1 MFSQV
6 HRGWWQRGDRMIGGQ
21 GPRKPPPAHGMTRR
35 QVLLATPAVSLAGL
49 AAPLSAAVVSPM
61 GTSVTLA
68 LGKVRWVITP
78 EAFGLTLMPLPT
90 QASDRVSLAIP
101 NARWPGTGRYFD
113 FLIELGISGG
123 RVVVRLASRSLGMSA
138 TLPFSEFTAGGVRV
152 AGLSSAEVS
161 ALAKL
166 LGWDVARQGGG
177 ELRFYHDLSW
187 QLGTR
192 GAFAIADPR
201 VRTSLLQI
209 RAHGARTGPLDPY
222 RCTSGTA
229 STASIAIDPRL
240 TDKSKLNCGQT
251 IDGREIVLRPRHY
264 AEVASVKWASGEHAI
279 GLNGTWRLDLRD
291 KHWWQGGFDTVEGL
305 VLIGTSRGATTIR
318 ASLPI
323 VESAHSASLPG
334 ASATI
339 FGSDPNHQAVI
350 ESLDGVVSR
359 CEVRSKVVRLSM
371 PLEGVDYCQLELS
384 NRDVVFVFDGGARPH
399 GLDIIFAGDR
409 WRLPLRDAVLR
420 IARAE
425 DLLDLAFSFKDM
437 DLVRRSSGWRI
448 EGVEGGGPSLM
459 RVEFAPQHVLERAF
473 LRQLDVKGMD
483 GDAAATSL
491 PQINAFDADKPTTYP
506 DGNAM
511 APDVYAKTRDVDIPK
526 LPTPLPPKEDFAR
539 VVEARLSGPSRLVF
553 EIPKQGT
560 KRDKLPILPLD
571 LSTLTDWSPYALKV
585 ARPAQQVMGP
595 DPVDAVHRADAPR
608 PPVPVRDPGTILA
621 AHIPPNLGKDNRLKA
636 VVGQIR
642 EPDKFETAIEIPARL
657 FLSPD
662 QRARFKTPRRGDR
675 RGGAVE
681 LWTARL
687 DVADPHVAKGPTGAA
702 VRAIWSP
709 DFKPEVYTHGTELK
723 KNHTVPWEPPA
734 TARDL
739 RLPMDS
745 ADRHELVALT
755 ALHGLPT
762 LPRLPAS
769 KTSLKGPIENDVDSL
784 PDNILPPK
792 GYHIGGF
799 EEEGIYLPP
808 SMPVRELKLSSL
820 GGSLDVRAKFEP
832 PAAPYLKD
840 TSLSLFPALNIETWN
855 QVTALGRD
863 VSVEVIYKGYLFPLG
878 HRASLVKLTER
889 YFFPQ
894 SDDAPKPVAYLVQRY
909 FIRVSRP
916 SRTYPRI
923 GHPFDAR
930 QFPSPETRIL
940 TTRTPDIVDPTGT
953 ADLKDQIYS
962 SGKVN
967 LESITS
973 ITNPD
978 GSVTN
983 TRAAAKGLVFWPRM
997 RPERGGEVH
1006 FAVKT
1011 ADQPGAMTLPLLF
1024 LDNTAAH
1031 EAATVDAA
1039 VEYYMELSA
1048 DTGLNVGNIGG
1059 ASRRYAPE
1067 IEPRSTTFP
1076 TDRWLLGATGRGDRP
1091 DAPYRMDSAMEGA
1104 DQPPFYPTM
1113 REAHIKISSIQQ
1125 FTGRACDVA
1134 VVSFDPLFVERGFSP
1149 DANPA
1154 RIFMQVHGY
1163 LPVDRT
1169 QWYSE
1174 SRPLNP
1180 VMLGMG
1186 ANGDRAGAVAQPNML
1201 AVNLTS
1207 LKGPV
1212 GGQAAPPR
1220 GALARSTSHS
1230 LQARAW
1236 RSAALA
1242 PTAPPGTDN
1251 RDAAHKGIFSGVD
1264 AFLPDATILGMLQL
1278 RDLVKPVLAAKA
1290 PKLLEKASAA
1300 ADAAEAELQK
1310 LLSEITPKAEA
1321 GLAAAGSVVAL
1332 LKDAMDASIEGVKAG
1347 DLYPRLVVAIQ
1358 ALEAARGAADDAL
1371 KRVGGSL
1378 ARIEGIVRAAKDLNA
1393 AASGLLGEIDRV
1405 AQNPMPANLT
1415 EFLGKASGIVSTF
1428 AKLKPSE
1435 IFKTVIEQAASYV
1448 PELRSGQCE
1457 TLVALAI
1464 GPDAYKE
1471 LKDLRSSETLEQ
1483 KLSRLGAT
1491 AAEGLAYETLG
1502 RPAFDLLAAL
1512 IDLKDTV
1519 GNVLAADLRTIEAKT
1534 AAIVAKLIDLLQN
1547 ATQGPL
1553 LASFGGGLKTLCT
1566 NAQTDLM
1573 VLVTAADTGLSASR
1587 SVLDPLLENARGGLA
1602 GLALL
1607 ERKAIDQLGE
1617 ARKLAAKTPENVPLD
1632 VQEALDQ
1639 AGKLAESVAR
1649 ARMGAAAAIGSIAET
1664 LSALDEERSDL
1675 ALLIAQLDCLA
1686 AAGVSQML
1694 GSTSRW
1700 MALRLRALDE
1710 IQRAFAQV
1718 SEALGIQLP
1727 VSANFRSLASGEAQR
1742 IVTAVKL
1749 IGEQVLRTGAALLSD
1764 AGALMQALTSLRSD
1778 TSFDELKARADI
1790 FRGRFDKTLDAGSVR
1805 RVTNQID
1812 VLGTRATALKKLV
1825 TDDIDTLRR
1834 AASGDVQ
1841 ESARKLGA
1849 TLRGLGLHSR
1859 DQERAI
1865 LGLLLGPLGTTE
1877 QEARDAVMAL
1887 ARKLLA
1893 AVAGP
1898 LSGVYEAVG
1907 TAWRT
1912 LRGAATP
1919 ENLTVL
1925 GLLLRREIVHPLFDD
1940 KPNNPLLTRFEDEAA
1955 AIAGLK
1961 NLTTDGEI
1969 RSALRTL
1976 EELRLGIGRGRG
1988 EIDDGKPP
1996 LALYE
2001 LVQRLGGVF
2010 DALVQGR
2017 ILDLIDLASIRREV
2031 EAAFLDLV
2039 LPNLDL
2045 TYEFDAAIGEIPP
2058 FFKMLDKADR
2068 ETYGGTGTVGER
2080 DLSLNF
2086 TMSVDLKGGGKP
2098 TISSKGVLQP
2108 FQVDLFKVVTLKF
2121 LPATFS
2127 VRSGESPVADIKIA
2141 KVELGPAVSF
2151 VDALQSYLS
2160 PGGSGG
2166 FFIEP
2171 RLSPPSIEAGY
2182 ALDLGTIS
2190 IGTVSFLNVT
2200 LGASIVIPFD
2210 NQPALYKMFIGRRP
2224 NPVMLS
2230 VFPFGG
2236 GAFFSL
2242 ISNSKQIVGF
2252 EASFEYG
2259 GVAAFGVAGIR
2270 GQAQITTGIYI
2281 AQSGSSARIS
2291 GFFCAAGSAHIAC
2304 FSAGACLL
2312 VQVEQ
2317 KPGGAM
2323 EGTATYTFSFSLG
2336 LTDVSYAFEVA
2347 RLIAKGWGGGGSSSF
2362 AALETPMAIE
2372 PAIRSM
2378 LKLPTVG
2385 AVARLDPASG
2395 KPLGVARVRTTAVA
2409 MNEDWQTYQRYFDED
2424 L

>member
-6 HRGWWQRGDRMIGGQ
+6 SRGWWQRGDRLIGGQ
-21 GPRKPPPAHGMTRR
+21 GPRNPQPARGMTRR
-35 QVLLATPAVSLAGL
+35 QVLLAAPAVSLAGL
-49 AAPLSAAVVSPM
+49 AAPLSAAVVSPI
-61 GTSVTLA
+61 GASVTLA

-78 EAFGLTLMPLPT
+78 EAFGLTLLPQPT
-90 QASDRVSLAIP
+90 QASDRASLAIP
-101 NARWPGTGRYFD
+101 NARWPGTGLRFD
-113 FLIELGISGG
+113 LLIELSILGG
-123 RVVVRLASRSLGMSA
+123 SVVVRLASHSLGMFA
-138 TLPFSEFTAGGVRV
+138 ALPFSEFTAGGVRMG
-152 AGLSSAEVS
+152 GLSTTEVS

-166 LGWDVARQGGG
+166 LGWGVARPGAG

-187 QLGTR
+187 QLATR

-209 RAHGARTGPLDPY
+209 RAHGACTGPLDQY
-222 RCTSGTA
+222 RCVSGNA

-240 TDKSKLNCGQT
+240 TNKSKLNCGQT

-264 AEVASVKWASGEHAI
+264 AEVASVRWASGEHAI
-279 GLNGTWRLDLRD
+279 ALNGTWRLDLRD

-305 VLIGTSRGATTIR
+305 VLIGTSRGVTTIR

-323 VESAHSASLPG
+323 AESAHSASLPG

-339 FGSDPNHQAVI
+339 FGIDPDDQALI
-350 ESLDGVVSR
+350 ESRDGVVSR
-359 CEVRSKVVRLSM
+359 CEVRSKAVRLSM

-399 GLDIIFAGDR
+399 GLDIIFGGDR
-409 WRLPLRDAVLR
+409 WRLPLNDAVLR

-425 DLLDLAFSFKDM
+425 DLLNLAFSFKDM
-437 DLVRRSSGWRI
+437 DLVRRRSGWQI
-448 EGVEGGGPSLM
+448 EGVEGAGPSLM
-459 RVEFAPQHVLERAF
+459 RVEFAPQHILERAF

-483 GDAAATSL
+483 GDPAATTL
-491 PQINAFDADKPTTYP
+491 GPINAFDLDKPTSP
-506 DGNAM
+506 DGSPM
-511 APDVYAKTRDVDIPK
+511 AASDYAGKRDVDIAI
-526 LPTPLPPKEDFAR
+526 PPVLDKEKFER

-553 EIPKQGT
+553 EIPKQGK

-571 LSTLTDWSPYALKV
+571 LTTLTDWSPYALKV

-595 DPVDAVHRADAPR
+595 DPLDAVRQADAPR

-621 AHIPPNLGKDNRLKA
+621 AHIPPNLGKDDRLKA

-642 EPDKFETAIEIPARL
+642 EPGRFETAIEIPARL

-709 DFKPEVYTHGTELK
+709 DFKPEVYTHGSELK
-723 KNHTVPWEPPA
+723 KSHAVPWEPPA

-762 LPRLPAS
+762 LPRLPAW
-769 KTSLKGPIENDVDSL
+769 KTSTKSPVENDADSL

-799 EEEGIYLPP
+799 DEEGIYLPP
-808 SMPVRELKLSSL
+808 SIPVRELKLSSL

-940 TTRTPDIVDPTGT
+940 TTRTPDIVDPTGKS
-953 ADLKDQIYS
+953 DLKDQIYS
-962 SGKVN
+962 SGGVN
-967 LESITS
+967 LEAITS
-973 ITNPD
+973 TTNPD

-983 TRAAAKGLVFWPRM
+983 TRSAAKGLVFWPRV
-997 RPERGGEVH
+997 RPERGGEVQ

-1031 EAATVDAA
+1031 EAATVEAA
-1039 VEYYMELSA
+1039 VEYYMGLSA
-1048 DTGLNVGNIGG
+1048 NTGLNVGNIGG
-1059 ASRRYAPE
+1059 APRRYAPE

-1076 TDRWLLGATGRGDRP
+1076 TDRWLLGAAGRGDRP
-1091 DAPYRMDSAMEGA
+1091 GAPYRMDSAMEGA
-1104 DQPPFYPTM
+1104 DQPPFYPTV

-1125 FTGRACDVA
+1125 FTGRAADVA

-1163 LPVDRT
+1163 LPVDRK

-1174 SRPLNP
+1174 SQLLNP

-1201 AVNLTS
+1201 AVNLS
-1207 LKGPV
+1207 PLKGPI

-1220 GALARSTSHS
+1220 GALARSSS
-1230 LQARAW
+1230 LGLQARAG
-1236 RSAALA
+1236 RSAAFA
-1242 PTAPPGTDN
+1242 PTAAPGTVN

-1300 ADAAEAELQK
+1300 ANAAEAELQK
-1310 LLSEITPKAEA
+1310 LLSEIIPTAEA
-1321 GLAAAGSVVAL
+1321 GLAAARSVIAL

-1358 ALEAARGAADDAL
+1358 ALEAARSAADIAL
-1371 KRVGGSL
+1371 KRVGSSL
-1378 ARIEGIVRAAKDLNA
+1378 SRIEGIVSAAKDLNA
-1393 AASGLLGEIDRV
+1393 SASGLLEEIDRV
-1405 AQNPMPANLT
+1405 AQSPMPANLT
-1415 EFLGKASGIVSTF
+1415 EFLGKASEIIGTF
-1428 AKLKPSE
+1428 SKLKPSE
-1435 IFKTVIEQAASYV
+1435 IFKTVIEQASSYFS
-1448 PELRSGQCE
+1448 ELQSGRCE
-1457 TLVALAI
+1457 TLVALAV

-1471 LKDLRSSETLEQ
+1471 LNDLRSDETLEQ
-1483 KLSRLGAT
+1483 KLSRIGAT

-1502 RPAFDLLAAL
+1502 RPALDLLATL
-1512 IDLKDTV
+1512 IDLKDSV

-1534 AAIVAKLIDLLQN
+1534 TTIVAKLIDLLQN
-1547 ATQGPL
+1547 AAQGPL
-1553 LASFGGGLKTLCT
+1553 LVSFGGGLKTLCST
-1566 NAQTDLM
+1566 AQADLM
-1573 VLVTAADTGLSASR
+1573 ALVTAADTGLSASR

-1602 GLALL
+1602 SLALL
-1607 ERKAIDQLGE
+1607 ERQAINQLGE
-1617 ARKLAAKTPENVPLD
+1617 ARKLVAKTPEKVPLD

-1649 ARMGAAAAIGSIAET
+1649 ARVGAAAAIGSIAET
-1664 LSALDEERSDL
+1664 LSALDEERNDL
-1675 ALLIAQLDCLA
+1675 ALSIAQLDCMA

-1694 GSTSRW
+1694 GSASRW

-1710 IQRAFAQV
+1710 LQRAFAQV
-1718 SEALGIQLP
+1718 SEALGIQLS
-1727 VSANFRSLASGEAQR
+1727 VSANFQSLASPEAQR
-1742 IVTAVKL
+1742 IVAADNL
-1749 IGEQVLRTGAALLSD
+1749 IGEQALRTGAALLAD
-1764 AGALMQALTSLRSD
+1764 AGALMLALTSLRSD
-1778 TSFDELKARADI
+1778 TSFDELMMRADA
-1790 FRGRFDKTLDAGSVR
+1790 FRGRFDKTLDVGSVR
-1805 RVTNQID
+1805 RVTTQINA
-1812 VLGTRATALKKLV
+1812 LASRATALKKLV
-1825 TDDIDTLRR
+1825 AEDIDALRR
-1834 AASGDVQ
+1834 AASEDVQ
-1841 ESARKLGA
+1841 EGARKLGA

-1877 QEARDAVMAL
+1877 QHARDAVMAL

-1907 TAWRT
+1907 TAWMA
-1912 LRGAATP
+1912 LRGAVSP
-1919 ENLTVL
+1919 DKLTFL
-1925 GLLLRREIVHPLFDD
+1925 DLLLRPEIVHPLFDD
-1940 KPNNPLLTRFEDEAA
+1940 KPNNALLTRFEDEAA
-1955 AIAGLK
+1955 AITGLK
-1961 NLTTDGEI
+1961 NLTTDGEL

-1976 EELRLGIGRGRG
+1976 EELRLGIGRSRG
-1988 EIDDGKPP
+1988 EFDDGKPP

-2001 LVQRLGGVF
+2001 LVQRVSGVF

-2031 EAAFLDLV
+2031 ESAFLDLV
-2039 LPNLDL
+2039 LPNVEL

-2058 FFKMLDKADR
+2058 FFKMLDQKKR
-2068 ETYGGTGTVGER
+2068 NTYGGTGTVGEH
-2080 DLSLNF
+2080 DLALNF
-2086 TMSVDLKGGGKP
+2086 TMSVDLKGSGKP
-2098 TISSKGVLQP
+2098 SISSKGVLQP
-2108 FQVDLFKVVTLKF
+2108 FQVDLFKVVTLEF

-2127 VRSGESPVADIKIA
+2127 VRNGESPVADIKIA
-2141 KVELGPAVSF
+2141 NVQLGAAVSF

-2182 ALDLGTIS
+2182 SLDLGTIS

-2224 NPVMLS
+2224 NPVMIS

-2259 GVAAFGVAGIR
+2259 GVAAFGIAGIR

-2291 GFFCAAGSAHIAC
+2291 GFFRAAGSAQIAC

-2317 KPGGAM
+2317 NPGGAM

-2336 LTDVSYAFEVA
+2336 LTDVSYSFEVA

-2362 AALETPMAIE
+2362 AALEEPMAIG
-2372 PAIRSM
+2372 PGIRSM
-2378 LKLPTVG
+2378 LKLPAPD

-2395 KPLGVARVRTTAVA
+2395 KPLGAARVRTTAVA
-2409 MNEDWQTYQRYFDED
+2409 MNENWPTYQRYFDED